1 MATILG
7 GTGISAEFGESERST
22 ASDLL
27 RIAFDGID
35 EAIHLLSFDFTI
47 LDVNDSAMRID
58 GRHRDAV
65 TGRCYWDAYPGSRA
79 TVVGR
84 LIERVMDD
92 RRPERVLHEHAPPG
106 GRSWWFETRCLPTAQ
121 DGLLVVAR
129 DVTDRHNE
137 DQRLRQSERMF
148 RQLGETI
155 NEVFYIHELED
166 ARISYVSKAYERVWG
181 RPRDE
186 LYGDLMSFSQVIH
199 PDDVPKVTA
208 AVARQRAG
216 HPTDTEYRLCCDDG
230 SERIIHDRA
239 VLGLDP
245 VSNAARV
252 FGLAT
257 DITAYRKS
265 LAEKD
270 LLAREIDHRVKNS
283 LMIVSSLLAI
293 QRRASASCET
303 RAALEEAGDRV
314 TAIARVHERLHKS
327 HQLGV
332 IAFGA
337 YLEQLCA
344 DVSAS
349 LRGDAVVVDV
359 RAVAVEL
366 SAEVAL
372 PLALIANELVTNAFK
387 HGCAAGATRISIVL
401 EQTSDRLTLTV
412 DDDGAG
418 LPPGAPS
425 GAGSLGFRLFGS
437 MARQLGGTA
446 IFPQPGG
453 RACFRVEIPHIGR
466 EVADTGCGARQV
478 QAV

>member
-1 MATILG
+1 MFDSIDQ
-7 GTGISAEFGESERST
+7 GIC
-22 ASDLL
+22 
-27 RIAFDGID
+27 
-35 EAIHLLSFDFTI
+35 LLSFDFII
-47 LDVNDSAMRID
+47 LDIDDRALRTD
-58 GRHRDAV
+58 GRQRDAV
-65 TGRCYWDAYPGSRA
+65 IGRSYWDAYPECEHTALGQSIVEAMRK
-79 TVVGR
+79 R
-84 LIERVMDD
+84 SPRRIEQAHT
-92 RRPERVLHEHAPPG
+92 LSCG
-106 GRSWWFETRCLPTAQ
+106 GVAWLETRCVPVP
-121 DGLLVVAR
+121 DGNLLLLVR
-129 DVTDRHNE
+129 DITDQHRE
-137 DQRLRQSERMF
+137 AERLRHSERAF

-155 NEVFYIHELED
+155 SEVFYIHELDE

-181 RPRDE
+181 RPRAE
-186 LYGDLMSFSQVIH
+186 LYEDLMSFTRVIH
-199 PDDVPKVTA
+199 PDDRAKVTA

-216 HPTDTEYRLCCDDG
+216 YPTDTEYRLCCEDG

-239 VLGLDP
+239 FLGRDP
-245 VSNAARV
+245 VSESTRV

-257 DITAYRKS
+257 DITEYRRA

-466 EVADTGCGARQV
+466 EVANTGCGARQV